1 MSSTLSSLEQQLAQ
15 LKAASALP
23 TQYPTPVAHSSF
35 TLDDIKNVVKELI
48 VSEFGIAREAF
59 APTAQVVEEKV
70 VTLDDALSSI
80 LTGDEQKWLSIP
92 ENAKRIPDFILTE
105 VGKPL
110 TQQFI
115 KEFRSMYG
123 S

>member
-1 MSSTLSSLEQQLAQ
+1 MSTTLSSLEQQLAQ
-15 LKAASALP
+15 LKAVSALP
-23 TQYPTPVAHSSF
+23 TPYTPHVSPSSF
-35 TLDDIKNVVKELI
+35 TLEDIKNVVKELI
-48 VSEFGIAREAF
+48 VTEFGVAREAF

>member
-1 MSSTLSSLEQQLAQ
+1 MSATLSSLEQQLAQ
-15 LKAASALP
+15 LKAVSTLP
-23 TQYPTPVAHSSF
+23 APYTPPVSPSSF
-35 TLDDIKNVVKELI
+35 TLEDIKNVVKELI
-48 VSEFGIAREAF
+48 VTEFGVAREAF
-59 APTAQVVEEKV
+59 APLVQAAEEKI

-92 ENAKRIPDFILTE
+92 ENAKRIPEFILTE

-115 KEFRSMYG
+115 KEFRSKYG

>member
-1 MSSTLSSLEQQLAQ
+1 MTSPTLSSLELQLAA
-15 LKAASALP
+15 LKAASAATAQSTLP
-23 TQYPTPVAHSSF
+23 TPASQSNF

-48 VSEFGIAREAF
+48 VSEFGVSKEAF
-59 APTAQVVEEKV
+59 AAKPKETV
-70 VTLDDALSSI
+70 VTLDEALSSI
-80 LTGDEQKWLSIP
+80 LTGDDQKWLSIP
-92 ENAKRIPDFILTE
+92 ENAKMIPEFILTD

-115 KEFRSMYG
+115 KEFRSKYG